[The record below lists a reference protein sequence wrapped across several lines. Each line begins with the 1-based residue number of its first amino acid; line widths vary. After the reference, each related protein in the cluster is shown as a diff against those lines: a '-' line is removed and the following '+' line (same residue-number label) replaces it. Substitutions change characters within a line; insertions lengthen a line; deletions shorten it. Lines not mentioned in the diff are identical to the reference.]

1 MKITSNLTLNQK
13 FLNFIF
19 IMLPIA
25 YVVGNFAINL
35 MTVLIISSA
44 FFAFDNEL
52 KKKENK
58 KILI

>member
-25 YVVGNFAINL
+25 YVVGSFAINL
-35 MTVLIISSA
+35 MTVLSH
-44 FFAFDNEL
+44 
-52 KKKENK
+52 
-58 KILI
+58 